1 MTIAQAGIDPGVEW
15 KQRRQQIRQQVHNAH
30 LRDEFKSLCS
40 LGLSRQ
46 LAPAFDCDAKAD

>member
-40 LGLSRQ
+40 LGLGSQ